1 MGEVEQFTVGGMAA
15 LLETQV
21 VQDLLKSVRGSWPL
35 SLPVVS
41 RVLPRGRAVVW
52 WWVAFGSAGW
62 WWVVVGGRVVGSDER
77 WWEVVGNGGRWVVVG
92 DGGWWWVVVG
102 GGGGVCWGVGGWL
115 AR

>member
-21 VQDLLKSVRGSWPL
+21 VQDLLNFVRGSWPL

-62 WWVVVGGRVVGSDER
+62 WWVVV
-77 WWEVVGNGGRWVVVG
+77 VVVC
-92 DGGWWWVVVG
+92 VG
-102 GGGGVCWGVGGWL
+102 VLVGGWL
-115 AR
+115 GDWVCGWAGLVVESFFKLCSMCFKPFSKHTLTLFSAI